1 MEVAPLTINTPQEP
15 ESMIIEKDEK
25 KYILNIIKEED
36 YIILNILEKDIFP
49 NTKYI
54 KKLSFKEI
62 KELHKIFSILNSC
75 NEFLDYFKSALE
87 NKKINIKKDIEKL
100 VINISVEYLFKN
112 SIIEIPLLEQKINLQ
127 DFSKEICKEIS
138 IIKETIKEL
147 KKNMVDKNEYN
158 ILLDKVNQQKTEISD
173 LKEENKKLK
182 NDIGEILR
190 FKEEIKSIIEK
201 QNNENKNLKEEIQN
215 MRNSYQELKKNI
227 IIKQNEIKELNDNK
241 KQEEKKEINGKIN
254 INSVIMK
261 NEEFDMIKNAIE
273 SRMNK
278 KVKEVKKLY
287 QATVDGGDVSIFH
300 AKCDNI
306 PNTLII
312 YKSEGNRRFGG
323 FTSNIWDTKLSFKY
337 DKNSFLFSLDK
348 NKIYS
353 YIKNSHAILC
363 GMSSGP
369 SFGYKDTTN
378 CCTIKVIG
386 NPIKYKKLYTYESDS
401 GSYDFNGDNNA
412 LSEDG
417 KGNKIYAKEYEVFQI
432 IFS

>member
-1 MEVAPLTINTPQEP
+1 MEVAPLTMDTPQEP
-15 ESMIIEKDEK
+15 ETMIIEENGK
-25 KYILNIIKEED
+25 KYILNIIKEAD
-36 YIILNILEKDIFP
+36 NIILSILDKDIFP
-49 NTKYI
+49 NIKYV
-54 KKLSFKEI
+54 KKLSFNEI
-62 KELHKIFSILNSC
+62 KELHKLFSILNSC

-100 VINISVEYLFKN
+100 IINISVEYFFKN

-158 ILLDKVNQQKTEISD
+158 ILLDKINKQKTEISD

-182 NDIGEILR
+182 NEIGEILR

-261 NEEFDMIKNAIE
+261 NEEFDMIQNAIE

-323 FTSNIWDTKLSFKY
+323 FTSNIWDTELIFKS
-337 DKNSFLFSLDK
+337 DNNSFLFSLDK

-353 YIKNSHAILC
+353 YIKNSHAIFCC
-363 GMSSGP
+363 GSYGP
-369 SFGYKDTTN
+369 SFGYKKSIDY
-378 CCTIKVIG
+378 CTIEIVG
-386 NPIKYKKLYTYESDS
+386 NPITDKTLYTYESASDS
-401 GSYDFNGDNNA
+401 YNFNGDNNA